1 LLAHPGQGQNQNLT
15 KPLILGSAGNARAT
29 QNQGFSEVLVLSLRQ
44 NQFADSFLEI
54 VAMLWREFCEVWV
67 MEQQRSQIQ
76 PIRQWVLVGM
86 GMVLLASGCA
96 TTDTPQ
102 AEDAGD
108 RPTEQQAVT
117 ATPPTVEPAGEEVD
131 DPDAQ
136 APTGNL
142 PEGLIRETTLEQLPQ
157 VPTGRTDPFGAVA
170 TRPVSIRPRPATP
183 ETAALG
189 GVPAPTTVQTS
200 ATGIPLP
207 APSAVVPVA
216 APAAPSTV
224 AVPAAA
230 PAPAPV
236 VPQRLSNQI
245 RISGVIQ
252 IGDQVSVIVEVPN
265 EGTSRPVQV
274 GEDIISGRVRLARI
288 DGGDTAQP
296 QVVLLE
302 DGVETV
308 KTVSN

>member
-1 LLAHPGQGQNQNLT
+1 M
-15 KPLILGSAGNARAT
+15 
-29 QNQGFSEVLVLSLRQ
+29 RQ
-44 NQFADSFLEI
+44 
-54 VAMLWREFCEVWV
+54 
-67 MEQQRSQIQ
+67 QQSQI
-76 PIRQWVLVGM
+76 RQVRHWVLAGVGT
-86 GMVLLASGCA
+86 VLLASGCA
-96 TTDTPQ
+96 TTDTTQ
-102 AEDAGD
+102 SEDAGD
-108 RPTEQQAVT
+108 RPSEQQAV
-117 ATPPTVEPAGEEVD
+117 ATSPATVGTAGEEVD

-142 PEGLIRETTLEQLPQ
+142 PEGLIRETTLERLPQ

-183 ETAALG
+183 ETAAPG
-189 GVPAPTTVQTS
+189 GVPAPPTVQTS
-200 ATGIPLP
+200 ATGISLP

-224 AVPAAA
+224 TVPAA
-230 PAPAPV
+230 APAPV

-288 DGGDTAQP
+288 DGGNTAQP

>member
-1 LLAHPGQGQNQNLT
+1 M
-15 KPLILGSAGNARAT
+15 
-29 QNQGFSEVLVLSLRQ
+29 RQ
-44 NQFADSFLEI
+44 
-54 VAMLWREFCEVWV
+54 
-67 MEQQRSQIQ
+67 QQSQIQ
-76 PIRQWVLVGM
+76 HVRQWLLIGVGT
-86 GMVLLASGCA
+86 VLLASGCE
-96 TTDTPQ
+96 TTNTNTTQ

-108 RPTEQQAVT
+108 RPTEQQAV
-117 ATPPTVEPAGEEVD
+117 AANPPTIETSGEEVD

-170 TRPVSIRPRPATP
+170 IRPASIRPRPATP
-183 ETAALG
+183 ETAAPG
-189 GVPAPTTVQTS
+189 GVPASPTVQTS

-216 APAAPSTV
+216 NPAAPAAPSTV
-224 AVPAAA
+224 TVPATAS
-230 PAPAPV
+230 APAPV
-236 VPQRLSNQI
+236 IPQRLSNQI

-265 EGTSRPVQV
+265 EGTSRPVRV
-274 GEDIISGRVRLARI
+274 GEDIISGRVRLARV

-308 KTVSN
+308 KIVSN